1 MFTVSFHRDPKRS
14 YPETENHAAM
24 TEFARRQ
31 VVGLAV
37 LAVVVAASLLA
48 GPDRLLVVARNLA
61 DRPFLFGVLL
71 VAVYLVRPVFA
82 WPTTLVAILAGY
94 GYGPILGFPV
104 ALAGT
109 TGSALLP
116 FLVARYVGEGS
127 GLVARLGDSG
137 ERFFAATGDLRGM
150 VASRLAPAPS
160 DAVSAAAGLSGVSTS
175 AFVVGTAVGE
185 IPWTVAAV
193 LAGSSLETLSTA
205 GLNAVSWELIAAAG
219 AVAVAL
225 LAGPAYRAVTV
236 RR

>member
-1 MFTVSFHRDPKRS
+1 
-14 YPETENHAAM
+14 M
-24 TEFARRQ
+24 TSFARRQ
-31 VVGLAV
+31 AAGFGLLV
-37 LAVVVAASLLA
+37 LVAATSMLA
-48 GPDRLLVVARNLA
+48 EPDRLFAFARGLA
-61 DRPFLFGVLL
+61 DRPALFGGLL
-71 VAVYLVRPVFA
+71 VAVYLVRPLFA
-82 WPTTLVAILAGY
+82 WPTSLVAVLAGY
-94 GYGPILGFPV
+94 AYGPVWGFPV

-160 DAVSAAAGLSGVSTS
+160 DPVSAAAGLSGVSTP
-175 AFVVGTAVGE
+175 AFVLGTAVGE
-185 IPWTVAAV
+185 IPWTAAAV

-205 GLNAVSWELIAAAG
+205 GLASVRWELVAAAG

-225 LAGPAYRAVTV
+225 LAGPAYRAVAA

>member
-1 MFTVSFHRDPKRS
+1 MADFP
-14 YPETENHAAM
+14 
-24 TEFARRQ
+24 RRQ
-31 VVGLAV
+31 IAGLAL
-37 LAVVVAASLLA
+37 LAAVVAASLFV
-48 GPDRLLVVARNLA
+48 GPDSLLSVARDLA
-61 DRPFLFGVLL
+61 DRPLAFGVLL
-71 VAVYLVRPVFA
+71 VGVYLVRPLFA

-94 GYGPILGFPV
+94 AYGPLVGFPV

-116 FLVARYVGEGS
+116 FLVARYVGAGS

-160 DAVSAAAGLSGVSTS
+160 DPVSAAAGLSGVSTG

-185 IPWTVAAV
+185 VPWTVAAV
-193 LAGSSLETLSTA
+193 LAGSSLEGLSTA
-205 GLNAVSWELIAAAG
+205 GLTAVGWELIAAAG

-225 LAGPAYRAVTV
+225 LAGPAYRAASA

>member
-1 MFTVSFHRDPKRS
+1 M
-14 YPETENHAAM
+14 
-24 TEFARRQ
+24 EFARRQ
-31 VVGLAV
+31 VAGISL
-37 LAVVVAASLLA
+37 LAVVGAASLLT
-48 GPDRLLVVARNLA
+48 GPDRLFEVARTLA
-61 DRPFLFGVLL
+61 DRPAQFGILL
-71 VAVYLVRPVFA
+71 VGVYLVRPLFA

-94 GYGPILGFPV
+94 GYGPIWGFPV
-104 ALAGT
+104 ALVGT

-160 DAVSAAAGLSGVSTS
+160 DPVSAAAGLSGVSSS

-193 LAGSSLETLSTA
+193 LAGSSLDALSA
-205 GLNAVSWELIAAAG
+205 SGLNAVSWQLVAAAG
-219 AVAVAL
+219 AVAAAL
-225 LAGPAYRAVTV
+225 LAGPAYREATA

>member
-1 MFTVSFHRDPKRS
+1 
-14 YPETENHAAM
+14 M
-24 TEFARRQ
+24 TSFARRQ
-31 VVGLAV
+31 VAGLALLV
-37 LAVVVAASLLA
+37 LVVAASLHT
-48 GPDRLLVVARNLA
+48 GPDRLFELARSLA
-61 DRPFLFGVLL
+61 DRPVLFGVLL
-71 VAVYLVRPVFA
+71 VLVYLVRPLFA

-94 GYGPILGFPV
+94 AYGPAWGFPV

-160 DAVSAAAGLSGVSTS
+160 DPVSAAAGLSGVPTS
-175 AFVVGTAVGE
+175 AFVLGTAVGE
-185 IPWTVAAV
+185 IPWTAAAV

-205 GLNAVSWELIAAAG
+205 GLHGMHWELVAAAG

-225 LAGPAYRAVTV
+225 LAGPAYRAVAA

>member
-1 MFTVSFHRDPKRS
+1 MAD
-14 YPETENHAAM
+14 
-24 TEFARRQ
+24 FARRQ
-31 VVGLAV
+31 VAGLALV
-37 LAVVVAASLLA
+37 AVVAVGSLLA
-48 GPDRLLVVARNLA
+48 GPNHLFAVARDLA
-61 DRPFLFGVLL
+61 DRPVVFGALL
-71 VAVYLVRPVFA
+71 VAVYLVRPLFA

-94 GYGPILGFPV
+94 AYGPVWGFPI

-116 FLVARYVGEGS
+116 FLAARYVGTGSGERTGWGS

-137 ERFFAATGDLRGM
+137 ERFFEATGDLRGM

-160 DAVSAAAGLSGVSTS
+160 DPVSAAAGLSGVSTG

-185 IPWTVAAV
+185 VPWTVAAV
-193 LAGSSLETLSTA
+193 LAGGSLDHLSTT
-205 GLNAVSWELIAAAG
+205 GLTAINWELIAAAG

-225 LAGPAYRAVTV
+225 LAGPAYRAVSV

>member
-1 MFTVSFHRDPKRS
+1 MAS
-14 YPETENHAAM
+14 
-24 TEFARRQ
+24 FARRQ
-31 VVGLAV
+31 AAGLALLV
-37 LAVVVAASLLA
+37 LVAVASLLTS
-48 GPDRLLVVARNLA
+48 PDRLFELARGLT
-61 DRPFLFGVLL
+61 DRPALFGVLL
-71 VAVYLVRPVFA
+71 LLVYLVRPVFA
-82 WPTTLVAILAGY
+82 WPTSLVAVLAGY
-94 GYGPILGFPV
+94 GYGPVWGFPV

-116 FLVARYVGEGS
+116 FLVAQYVGEGS

-160 DAVSAAAGLSGVSTS
+160 DPVSAAAGLSGVSTS
-175 AFVVGTAVGE
+175 AFVLGTAIGE

-205 GLNAVSWELIAAAG
+205 GLRGMHWELIAAAG

-225 LAGPAYRAVTV
+225 LAGPAYRAVAA